1 MGDAGLVPRFAPLPG
16 WDPFRSRERLNALW
30 SAAAV
35 PSVTGGAAIA
45 YRTLFQTL
53 RRLVVGRT
61 LTVRTN
67 GNDLKLTVTEFD
79 FRVEVRGLAV
89 GQVGDVL
96 LVAEDVGWREYRFE
110 QAMAVL
116 SNVHFRPGATSEIVA
131 APVEL
136 SLKLPAEVLEDLVAH
151 ASPQFIAHIDDDGV
165 VRLRWARRPG
175 WGHLEVDI
183 RIVGTAL
190 WLQPRAL
197 VVGGRRLGLPA
208 RLPIYPVELPGPAER
223 TADHQGRCAAQL
235 RAAVRAA
242 AGVADGPAAEPVGGH
257 RLSAQ
262 CPQRDTQPR
271 AHRRVDV
278 TGYSSLLVRP
288 AR

>member
-1 MGDAGLVPRFAPLPG
+1 MGDAGLVPRFAQLPG

-96 LVAEDVGWREYRFE
+96 LAAEDVGWREYRFE

-208 RLPIYPVELPGPAER
+208 RLPIYPVELPDLPNGLLITNVDVRPSCVLLYGLLPEWQMDLPLSRLEDIVSQLTARSGILNLAR
-223 TADHQGRCAAQL
+223 TAGL
-235 RAAVRAA
+235 M
-242 AGVADGPAAEPVGGH
+242 
-257 RLSAQ
+257 
-262 CPQRDTQPR
+262 
-271 AHRRVDV
+271 
-278 TGYSSLLVRP
+278 
-288 AR
+288 